1 MPTAGFVVLRAREL
15 RFWPGPADST
25 GMSAELLRPD
35 PALRTDRLPALMA
48 AGEMPPSAQPVAATP
63 VAPPVVV
70 DREAGRR
77 VLRLSVVVPARNE
90 EANLE
95 PLLREVH
102 DALAASGVP
111 FREVIVVDDGSTDAT
126 PAIAQRA
133 GCKVVRHA
141 EPLGNGAAVKRGIR
155 EAKGDWILLL
165 DGDGQ
170 HPPHELSAMLAMAE
184 RYDMVVASRGGK
196 GGKLHRNLA
205 NKTYNALASYVSQR
219 RIPDLTSGFRL
230 VRADVV
236 KDLVWLLPNTFS
248 YPTTITMSMLRGGWS
263 VGFHP
268 FQVRQRKG
276 KSHVRLFADGSRFF
290 LIILRIATMFAPLR
304 VFLPA
309 SLLTAGLGVAWYL
322 HTWWTEGRLT
332 NMAVLLMTQA
342 GLLFALGLIAEQ
354 IAALRFQNLS
364 RDHGKD

>member
-1 MPTAGFVVLRAREL
+1 MSIARA
-15 RFWPGPADST
+15 
-25 GMSAELLRPD
+25 MSAALQHKD
-35 PALRTDRLPALMA
+35 PATRTDALSALMA
-48 AGEMPPSAQPVAATP
+48 VGELPDRHLDAVPASPTP
-63 VAPPVVV
+63 TPTTAN
-70 DREAGRR
+70 ARR
-77 VLRLSVVVPARNE
+77 VQRLTVVIPARNE
-90 EANLE
+90 SMNL
-95 PLLREVH
+95 PALLAELQPV
-102 DALAASGVP
+102 LAAAKLP
-111 FREVIVVDDGSTDAT
+111 FHEIVVVDDGSTDDT
-126 PAIAQRA
+126 PAIAQQQGAR
-133 GCKVVRHA
+133 VVRHA
-141 EPLGNGAAVKRGIR
+141 ESLGNGAAVKRGIR

-170 HPPHELSAMLAMAE
+170 HPPHELAAMLTMAE
-184 RYDMVVASRGGK
+184 RYDMVVGSRGGR
-196 GGKLHRNLA
+196 GGALHRNFA
-205 NKTYNALASYVSQR
+205 NQVYNRLASYVSGR
-219 RIPDLTSGFRL
+219 TIPDLTSGFRL

-248 YPTTITMSMLRGGWS
+248 YPTTITMSMLRGGWA

-276 KSHVRLFADGSRFF
+276 KSHVRLLADGSRFF

-309 SLLTAGLGVAWYL
+309 SLVTGAFGFAWYL

-364 RDHGKD
+364 RDQGKGA